1 MTGGATSLTSESPCQ
16 KPTRHGARGPG
27 AVVGGLIVP
36 YVIFFSL
43 SALIPE
49 KAKRTPAD
57 MPTSKSC

>member
-1 MTGGATSLTSESPCQ
+1 MTGGATYLICESPCL

-36 YVIFFSL
+36 YAIFFSL

-49 KAKRTPAD
+49 KAKRTLED